1 MMQANETVRPD
12 APGAGE
18 GEKTH
23 RIDSDT
29 TFDTRY
35 ADFWLRGIA
44 SLIEACV
51 FMALSI
57 PVCFILPF
65 FISQIDA
72 NTVIPPLPALF
83 FIEGL
88 VPGISFPLFV
98 ASLKEINAET
108 GLTLATPL
116 IWSGVLGG
124 VLLVNLLYHTI
135 LESSPLQATIGKLV
149 VGLKVKNGHGRR
161 ISLLRALARN
171 LLRILSTVPLCL
183 GYFMAAKTKA
193 RQTLHDKLSGTF
205 VEKESP
211 AVEQQ

>member
-1 MMQANETVRPD
+1 MQANETVKPA
-12 APGAGE
+12 APGTKEGDNTAG
-18 GEKTH
+18 
-23 RIDSDT
+23 DT
-29 TFDTRY
+29 ASETSY

-44 SLIEACV
+44 ALIEACV

-65 FISQIDA
+65 FISRIDA
-72 NTVIPPLPALF
+72 NTLIPPIPALF

-98 ASLKEINAET
+98 ASLKEVNAGS

-124 VLLVNLLYHTI
+124 VLLVNLLYHSI
-135 LESSPLQATIGKLV
+135 LESSPLEATIGKLV
-149 VGLKVKNGHGRR
+149 VGLKVKNAHGRR
-161 ISLLRALARN
+161 ISFLRALVRN
-171 LLRILSTVPLCL
+171 LLRIISTVPLCL

-193 RQTLHDKLSGTF
+193 RQTMHDKLSGTF

-211 AVEQQ
+211 AVEHQ